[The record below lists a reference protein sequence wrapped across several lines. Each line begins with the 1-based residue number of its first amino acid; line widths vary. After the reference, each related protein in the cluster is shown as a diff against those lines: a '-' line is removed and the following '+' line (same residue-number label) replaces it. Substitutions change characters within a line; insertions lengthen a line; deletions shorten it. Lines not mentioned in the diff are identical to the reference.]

1 MDELR
6 DTLRALR
13 GDPEP
18 PSPTA
23 ALSVKETGI
32 PSPVANRDGGGASA
46 SSELATPQAQ
56 MSVRLPPSPHAT
68 REAELPT
75 TPPPSM
81 ELALRHGLSRRPS
94 DIRESNKG
102 FRNLGTGIVL
112 YFESLKSFCWL
123 LLLMLLINR

>member
-18 PSPTA
+18 PSPKA
-23 ALSVKETGI
+23 ALSVKETRA
-32 PSPVANRDGGGASA
+32 PSSANGETAAPPARV
-46 SSELATPQAQ
+46 
-56 MSVRLPPSPHAT
+56 SVKLPPSPRAG
-68 REAELPT
+68 REPELPT

-81 ELALRHGLSRRPS
+81 ELALRHGLSKRPS
-94 DIRESNKG
+94 DVRESNTG
-102 FRNLGTGIVL
+102 FRSLGTGVVL

-123 LLLMLLINR
+123 FLLMLLMNR

>member
-1 MDELR
+1 VDELR

-23 ALSVKETGI
+23 ALSVEEMCA
-32 PSPVANRDGGGASA
+32 PSSVNI
-46 SSELATPQAQ
+46 ELATSQAR
-56 MSVRLPPSPHAT
+56 MSVQLPPSPRAI

-81 ELALRHGLSRRPS
+81 ELALRHGLSKRPS
-94 DIRESNKG
+94 DVYDSNKG
-102 FRNLGTGIVL
+102 FRNMGTGVVL

-123 LLLMLLINR
+123 LLLLLLMNR